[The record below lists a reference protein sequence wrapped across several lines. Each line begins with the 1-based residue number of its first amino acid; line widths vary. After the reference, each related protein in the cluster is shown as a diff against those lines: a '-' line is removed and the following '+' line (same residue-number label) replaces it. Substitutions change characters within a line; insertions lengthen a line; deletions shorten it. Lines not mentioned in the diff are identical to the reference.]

1 NDTLSDIRFEGTP
14 AGKVKSLVI
23 DNAKNISLLADQLVN
38 VEWLFTSINQAENN
52 VIRFYPNPATDVLFV
67 EFDSPL
73 STNIIVRDVL
83 NREVLVEKT
92 NNSLKINIDISSL
105 TKGVY
110 FLEFENN
117 QTKHSI
123 KFIKQ

>member
-1 NDTLSDIRFEGTP
+1 ML
-14 AGKVKSLVI
+14 
-23 DNAKNISLLADQLVN
+23 KNISLLADQLVN
-38 VEWLFTSINQAENN
+38 VEWLSTSINQAENN

>member
-1 NDTLSDIRFEGTP
+1 
-14 AGKVKSLVI
+14 
-23 DNAKNISLLADQLVN
+23 NAKNISLLADQLVN